1 MLLAPSRAQVVS
13 RLHSRARCRVLD
25 LSTLAFSR
33 SLSLTLTLL
42 HACLLAAPVTF
53 RSCID

>member
-13 RLHSRARCRVLD
+13 RHRSRARSRVLD

-33 SLSLTLTLL
+33 SLSLTLL